1 MRDPKKV
8 EGGRA
13 LLFERLAGASGP
25 RGEEEGA
32 RPFRIHEGA
41 ALKESVARELR
52 RLLNTR
58 SNLPLDSRGGELS
71 VIDYGLPD
79 FSSLSALSG
88 DDRERLSAL
97 VTRAVAAFEPRLRDV
112 RVTAERPSDAR
123 AKDERPR
130 SNDRALILRL
140 DATLVV
146 GEHPEPVSFSLQA
159 RPGAGAVDVEEDAF
173 R

>member
-25 RGEEEGA
+25 RAEEAGA
-32 RPFRIHEGA
+32 RPFRVHEGA
-41 ALKESVARELR
+41 ELKESVGRELR

-58 SNLPLDSRGGELS
+58 SNVPLDSRGGEMS
-71 VIDYGLPD
+71 VLNYGLPD

-88 DDRERLSAL
+88 DDRNQLSAL
-97 VTRAVAAFEPRLRDV
+97 VARAITAFEPRLRDV
-112 RVTAERPSDAR
+112 RVTAERL
-123 AKDERPR
+123 R

-140 DATLVV
+140 DASLVV
-146 GEHPEPVSFSLQA
+146 GEHSEPVSFSLLA
-159 RPGAGAVDVEEDAF
+159 RPGAGEIDVS
-173 R
+173 

>member
-1 MRDPKKV
+1 MRDPKPV

-13 LLFERLAGASGP
+13 LLFERLAGASDP
-25 RGEEEGA
+25 RAEEEGA
-32 RPFRIHEGA
+32 RPFRVHEGA

-88 DDRERLSAL
+88 DDRERLSSL
-97 VTRAVAAFEPRLRDV
+97 VARSVAAFEPRLRDV
-112 RVTAERPSDAR
+112 RVTAERLR
-123 AKDERPR
+123 L
-130 SNDRALILRL
+130 NDRALILRL
-140 DATLVV
+140 DAMLVV
-146 GEHPEPVSFSLQA
+146 GEYSEPVSFSLHA
-159 RPGAGAVDVEEDAF
+159 RPGAGAVDVGEEDTY
-173 R
+173 

>member
-8 EGGRA
+8 AGGRA
-13 LLFERLAGASGP
+13 LLFERLAGASDPLAEG
-25 RGEEEGA
+25 EGA

-41 ALKESVARELR
+41 ALRESVARELR

-97 VTRAVAAFEPRLRDV
+97 VTRAVAAFEPRLRGV
-112 RVTAERPSDAR
+112 RVTAERLL
-123 AKDERPR
+123 

-140 DATLVV
+140 DAMLVV
-146 GEHPEPVSFSLQA
+146 GEHSEPVSFSLHA
-159 RPGAGAVDVEEDAF
+159 RPGAGAVDVAEEDAH
-173 R
+173 